1 MAAREDEKAMAGL
14 LRRSLAQDTGAVAG
28 PGSDENCPEPEILA
42 AYFDHALDAEETAR
56 YDLHFSRCSH
66 CREQLAAMARAG
78 GVGDAAAAA
87 GEKTAGTWAWLTG
100 PRWLMPAAAMLVA
113 LLAIAGI
120 ALRIRKPVTPS
131 NEIAMARPDAL
142 PQAHSAPVTTP
153 APQANSA
160 PSPETALSSRAAS
173 SAPRAMDKIAVPP
186 SAPSASRPGA
196 AGVPD
201 TSSES
206 AASREL
212 GAGLPSHTVSH
223 ANSVARGGAFPS
235 AGVGSG
241 AKSAAAPV
249 MQPQAQKPAPRAS
262 SGMVRG
268 ATRTGS
274 AGNAS
279 DASGS
284 GGAESESGGGV
295 GGAGVNSADQTV
307 TVTEAAPALDTAE
320 PTKVVPGKNAEAGS
334 DSNKSDA
341 QLSAEAETKPQPNAR
356 KTRTAATTSGAVASG
371 AAAPA
376 QSAKAMNLAANQT
389 MEAAA
394 LAKMQQ
400 AQISS
405 NLMNLQIQTPDP
417 KILWMLTGAGAIE
430 KSEDGG
436 ATWKLEYLD
445 ARARIIAGSAPSVKI
460 CWLVGEGG
468 TILRTTNGTH
478 WKTITPPDETVIVR
492 VEATDALTATVTT
505 LDGRRFSTSDGGK
518 SWNSVK

>member
-28 PGSDENCPEPEILA
+28 PGSDENCPEPELLA
-42 AYFDHALDAEETAR
+42 AYFDHALDAEETTR

-87 GEKTAGTWAWLTG
+87 GEKTAGAGARLTG

-120 ALRIRKPVTPS
+120 ALRMRKPVTPA

-142 PQAHSAPVTTP
+142 PHANSAPVTAP
-153 APQANSA
+153 AAQTNSA
-160 PSPETALSSRAAS
+160 PSPETALSSGAAS

-186 SAPSASRPGA
+186 SAPSASRPDAVGA
-196 AGVPD
+196 PD
-201 TSSES
+201 ASSES

-223 ANSVARGGAFPS
+223 ANTAARGGAFSS
-235 AGVGSG
+235 AGAGLG

-249 MQPQAQKPAPRAS
+249 MQPQASP
-262 SGMVRG
+262 GMVRR
-268 ATRTGS
+268 AMRAGS

-279 DASGS
+279 GASGS
-284 GGAESESGGGV
+284 GGVGNGSGGGV
-295 GGAGVNSADQTV
+295 AGGTVNSADQTV
-307 TVTEAAPALDTAE
+307 TVTEAAPPLDAAE
-320 PTKVVPGKNAEAGS
+320 PSKVVPEKKAEAGS

-341 QLSAEAETKPQPNAR
+341 QLSVEAETAPQPNAR
-356 KTRTAATTSGAVASG
+356 KTRTAATKSATGAAG

-376 QSAKAMNLAANQT
+376 QSANAMNLAANQT

-394 LAKMQQ
+394 LARLQQ

-405 NLMNLQIQTPDP
+405 NVMNLQIQTPDP
-417 KILWMLTGAGAIE
+417 KILWMITGADAIE
-430 KSEDGG
+430 KSGDGG
-436 ATWKLEYLD
+436 ATWKLEYLETH
-445 ARARIIAGSAPSVKI
+445 ARIIAGSAPSVKI

-468 TILRTTNGTH
+468 AILRTTNGAH
-478 WKTITPPDETVIVR
+478 WKMIKPPEETVFVR

-505 LDGRRFSTSDGGK
+505 RDGRRFSTSDGGK
-518 SWNSVK
+518 SWNSVN